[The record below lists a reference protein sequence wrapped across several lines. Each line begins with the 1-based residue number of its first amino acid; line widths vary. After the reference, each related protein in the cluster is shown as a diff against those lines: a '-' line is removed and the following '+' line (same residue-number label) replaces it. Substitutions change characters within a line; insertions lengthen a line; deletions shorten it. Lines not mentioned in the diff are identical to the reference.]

1 MPTPLTVKRRLKRA
15 LRGAR
20 EWAPWGIPTLYAGGA
35 LTAGIALVPME
46 SRVFPGLSAAVSVS
60 AATAIY
66 SAVASG
72 MIALTGIVFSLAF
85 VMVQFSATAYSPR
98 LVARIARD
106 RVTSHAMGVFTAT
119 FLYAITAIAG
129 VDRSGSGRVP
139 FLSLWIVVILLVASV
154 GMFIGLIQRIGVL
167 QVSRVLILTGDEGR
181 SAIAATYPALAPATP
196 GLDHLRAL
204 PPTQTLVYHG
214 PPRSVQCLDLEELVR
229 LARASGGAIEM
240 LVAVGDTLV
249 EPMPVLQVHGGDN
262 AIDDRLLWRSIETG
276 GTRTF
281 EQDPKYAIRL
291 LVDIAIR
298 ALSPA
303 INDPT
308 TAVQAL
314 DQIQDLLVRLSRC
327 DLEMGTFR
335 DREGTVR
342 LVVPFPQWDDF
353 IRLSFDE
360 ICTYGA
366 TSVQVMRRMSALI
379 ADLIPAVPDTRRR
392 ALRDW
397 GTRLTATIDRS
408 FVAGED
414 RQEASIEDRQGLGVP
429 SHAERVSGSGFT
441 G

>member
-1 MPTPLTVKRRLKRA
+1 MR
-15 LRGAR
+15 
-20 EWAPWGIPTLYAGGA
+20 
-35 LTAGIALVPME
+35 
-46 SRVFPGLSAAVSVS
+46 
-60 AATAIY
+60 
-66 SAVASG
+66 
-72 MIALTGIVFSLAF
+72 
-85 VMVQFSATAYSPR
+85 PR
-98 LVARIARD
+98 
-106 RVTSHAMGVFTAT
+106 
-119 FLYAITAIAG
+119 
-129 VDRSGSGRVP
+129 
-139 FLSLWIVVILLVASV
+139 
-154 GMFIGLIQRIGVL
+154 IQRWPP
-167 QVSRVLILTGDEGR
+167 RR
-181 SAIAATYPALAPATP
+181 A

-379 ADLIPAVPDTRRR
+379 ADLIPAVPDTRRQ

-429 SHAERVSGSGFT
+429 SHVERASGSGFT